1 MTVLAEAGQS
11 SGVGTLIVLV
21 LIIATVGIIYA
32 MVHSLRRLRRNVDQ
46 GSFRGT
52 VDDRPDK
59 HGSPDDHDHDT

>member
-1 MTVLAEAGQS
+1 MNVLADAGQA
-11 SGVGTLIVLV
+11 SGLGTLIVLV

-52 VDDRPDK
+52 TDSQSDPHR
-59 HGSPDDHDHDT
+59 SPDDHSS

>member
-1 MTVLAEAGQS
+1 MTVLADAGQA
-11 SGVGTLIVLV
+11 SGMGTLIVLV

-52 VDDRPDK
+52 DRPPD
-59 HGSPDDHDHDT
+59 SDRSTDDHSS

>member
-1 MTVLAEAGQS
+1 MTVLADAGQA
-11 SGVGTLIVLV
+11 SGLGTLIVLV

-52 VDDRPDK
+52 TDGESDAHR
-59 HGSPDDHDHDT
+59 SPDDRNG

>member
-11 SGVGTLIVLV
+11 SGVGTLVVLV

-32 MVHSLRRLRRNVDQ
+32 MVRSLRRLRRNVDQ

-52 VDDRPDK
+52 PERRQDNEQP
-59 HGSPDDHDHDT
+59 PDDQIR

>member
-1 MTVLAEAGQS
+1 MTVLADAGQA
-11 SGVGTLIVLV
+11 SGLGTLIVLV

-52 VDDRPDK
+52 TDREPDA
-59 HGSPDDHDHDT
+59 HRSPDDHNS

>member
-1 MTVLAEAGQS
+1 MTVLAASGQA

-52 VDDRPDK
+52 SERPPD
-59 HGSPDDHDHDT
+59 SQRPPDDPRS